1 MPNGEFKITVD
12 DLKGEAERISK
23 LAAQGQTADAIDR
36 VYIAINVVGAGILE
50 RLETLQGSL
59 DLIADNRKRR
69 GEGRASTWSAL
80 PPSEMTPS
88 KGKPQS

>member
-1 MPNGEFKITVD
+1 MPTGEYKITVD

-23 LAAQGQTADAIDR
+23 MATQGETPDAIDR

-69 GEGRASTWSAL
+69 G
-80 PPSEMTPS
+80 
-88 KGKPQS
+88 